1 MALTEDV
8 LRTHKIFDT
17 TSIPVKETT
26 TIYKGSLVGVDA
38 TGYAIVMADTAGIRF
53 AGVAIDGVD
62 NSSGSSGDLNVTVDN
77 LKVQKI
83 TCSGATQAWVGA
95 MMYAVDDDT
104 VALIATTTNDIIVGV
119 CVGYISAT
127 QVWVYT
133 NGTEEELTGLTS
145 SMAELNILTGATVT
159 YTELNYLDKAA
170 AVGVQE
176 ASKAV
181 VADANI
187 NTGVSKVTEI
197 HVGVSGS
204 EEKLLATPLEIN
216 RICDSSAKIVTT
228 TANLTLTQ
236 ALHANRT
243 VIVNKADGCDLVL
256 PEATGTNDVYTLIF
270 GTALTS
276 NTHTVTT
283 ADTTNA
289 NFVGH
294 VQAVDLDAATV
305 AVLYQSVQA
314 TGNDTITLNMTSQG
328 GITPYADYYVLTDIA
343 TDVWKVE
350 GKFVVPTSSNPATP
364 FSSVA

>member
-1 MALTEDV
+1 
-8 LRTHKIFDT
+8 
-17 TSIPVKETT
+17 
-26 TIYKGSLVGVDA
+26 
-38 TGYAIVMADTAGIRF
+38 
-53 AGVAIDGVD
+53 
-62 NSSGSSGDLNVTVDN
+62 
-77 LKVQKI
+77 
-83 TCSGATQAWVGA
+83 
-95 MMYAVDDDT
+95 
-104 VALIATTTNDIIVGV
+104 
-119 CVGYISAT
+119 
-127 QVWVYT
+127 
-133 NGTEEELTGLTS
+133 
-145 SMAELNILTGATVT
+145 
-159 YTELNYLDKAA
+159 
-170 AVGVQE
+170 
-176 ASKAV
+176 
-181 VADANI
+181 
-187 NTGVSKVTEI
+187 
-197 HVGVSGS
+197 
-204 EEKLLATPLEIN
+204 LATPLEIN

-256 PEATGTNDVYTLIF
+256 PEASGTGDVYTLIF

>member
-17 TSIPVKETT
+17 TVIPVKETT

-53 AGVAIDGVD
+53 AGVAIYGVD
-62 NSSGSSGDLNVTVDN
+62 NSGGSSGDLNVTVDN

-83 TCSGATQAWVGA
+83 TCSGASQAWVGS

-104 VALIATTTNDIIVGV
+104 VALIATTTEDIIVGV

-133 NGTEEELTGLTS
+133 NGTEEELSGLTA
-145 SMAELNILTGATVT
+145 SMAELNYLDLTGA
-159 YTELNYLDKAA
+159 
-170 AVGVQE
+170 VGTQE

-181 VADANI
+181 VADANV
-187 NTGVSKVTEI
+187 NTGISKVTELHI
-197 HVGVSGS
+197 GATGS
-204 EEKLLATPLEIN
+204 EVQLDATPAEIN
-216 RICDSSAKIVTT
+216 RICDSSAKVVTT
-228 TANLTLTQ
+228 IANLTLTQ

-256 PEATGTNDVYTLIF
+256 PEASGTGDVYNIIF

-276 NTHTVTT
+276 NTHTITT

-289 NFVGH
+289 DIVGH
-294 VQAVDLDAATV
+294 VIAIDLDTAQV
-305 AVLYQSVQA
+305 PESFNSLQA

-328 GITPYADYYVLTDIA
+328 GISPYADYYVFTDIA

-350 GKFVVPTSSNPATP
+350 GKFIVPTGSEPATP